1 MPKVT
6 KISLHCAEA
15 EQVEGSNLRE
25 SLVRIPHGKSVR
37 EPDQGIPH
45 LTLALALN
53 HTQII
58 PSSRCSVF
66 DFLQNVSHLDLYHTC

>member
-45 LTLALALN
+45 LTLAQS
-53 HTQII
+53 HTN
-58 PSSRCSVF
+58 PPKLSLFSV
-66 DFLQNVSHLDLYHTC
+66 